1 MLRKGLSS
9 EKIARRLLENLG
21 YTVLERR
28 KQIVVNGAKV
38 AEVDLMAVG
47 PDGEKYAVEVK
58 AGKISVNDI
67 RQAYTN
73 ALLVEAK
80 PMIVCKGFADEGA
93 KQAAKSL
100 GVEVV
105 TFSSYYLLLDI
116 DELYAVVNE
125 AVREVLEEYGLLP
138 LPSRDILSPRDIEVL
153 EAIAKSSSMEEAAE
167 RLGIKLRALN
177 SRIKRLKLA
186 GILPRV
192 RDYERLKLVAKNI
205 LRRMTVEELEDR
217 LKSTLK
223 QLNKA
228 LEELEAYLSQLR
240 EGEKLRNTSAEKGV
254 GGSREE

>member
-1 MLRKGLSS
+1 VLRKGLSS
-9 EKIARRLLENLG
+9 EKIAKRLLENLG
-21 YTVLERR
+21 YTVVERR

-38 AEVDLMAVG
+38 AEVDLVAIG

-80 PMIVCKGFADEGA
+80 PMIVCKGYADEGA

-100 GVEVV
+100 GVEVI

-138 LPSRDILSPRDIEVL
+138 LPSRDLLSPRDIEVL
-153 EAIAKSSSMEEAAE
+153 EAIAKSSSMEEAAD

-186 GILPRV
+186 GVLPRV
-192 RDYERLKLVAKNI
+192 RDYDRLKLVSKNI
-205 LRRMTVEELEDR
+205 LRRVTVEELEDR
-217 LKSTLK
+217 LRSSLK
-223 QLNKA
+223 R
-228 LEELEAYLSQLR
+228 LERVLDELEVYLAHVR
-240 EGEKLRNTSAEKGV
+240 ESDKLRNNSAEKGV
-254 GGSREE
+254 GESSEC